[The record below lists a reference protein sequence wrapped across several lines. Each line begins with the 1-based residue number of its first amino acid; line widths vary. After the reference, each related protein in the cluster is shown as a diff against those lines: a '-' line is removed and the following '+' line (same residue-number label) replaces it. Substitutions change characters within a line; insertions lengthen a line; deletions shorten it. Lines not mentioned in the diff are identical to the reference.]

1 MSIVIEEAKLE
12 EIIRRVVREELLN
25 LTINLILYVS
35 DEEMKELENV
45 FSEEDFK
52 DGETVDGM
60 KWLLI
65 NKMPKSRN
73 E

>member
-12 EIIRRVVREELLN
+12 EIIRKVVREELLN
-25 LTINLILYVS
+25 LTINLVPYVS

-60 KWLLI
+60 KWLGQ
-65 NKMPKSRN
+65 
-73 E
+73 

>member
-1 MSIVIEEAKLE
+1 MAIVIEEAKLE
-12 EIIRRVVREELLN
+12 EIIRKVVREELLN
-25 LTINLILYVS
+25 LTVNLIPYVS

-60 KWLLI
+60 KWLGQ
-65 NKMPKSRN
+65 
-73 E
+73 

>member
-25 LTINLILYVS
+25 LTINLIPYVS

-60 KWLLI
+60 KWLGQ
-65 NKMPKSRN
+65 
-73 E
+73 

>member
-12 EIIRRVVREELLN
+12 EIIRRVVREELLQ
-25 LTINLILYVS
+25 LTINLIPYVS

-60 KWLLI
+60 KWLGQ
-65 NKMPKSRN
+65 
-73 E
+73 

>member
-60 KWLLI
+60 KWLGQ
-65 NKMPKSRN
+65 
-73 E
+73 

>member
-60 KWLLI
+60 RWLGQ
-65 NKMPKSRN
+65 
-73 E
+73 